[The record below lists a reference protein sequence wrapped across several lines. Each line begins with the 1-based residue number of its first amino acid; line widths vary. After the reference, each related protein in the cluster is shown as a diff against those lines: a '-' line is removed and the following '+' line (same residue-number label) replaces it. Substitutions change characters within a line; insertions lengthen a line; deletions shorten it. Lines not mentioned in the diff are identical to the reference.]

1 MQGRI
6 YGNLY
11 RQTVVCVDSY
21 ENGVPAGRFYNP
33 FFPGGK
39 TFSSLTQFLI
49 GMEKTLDEMNFPQP
63 FAAVR
68 SFAAPAGPQADRWA
82 EQERQRGEAATFALR
97 ILFRQ
102 NASWQGSITWLE
114 GEAEQSFRSVLE
126 LILLMD
132 SALRGEK
139 GGEA

>member
-1 MQGRI
+1 MQSRM
-6 YGNLY
+6 YGNAY

-33 FFPGGK
+33 FFPEGK

-49 GMEKTLDEMNFPQP
+49 GMENALDEMNFPQP

-68 SFAAPAGPQADRWA
+68 SFAAPADPWP
-82 EQERQRGEAATFALR
+82 ERRVEEEKREGKVATFALR

-102 NASWQGSITWLE
+102 NASWQGSVTWLE

>member
-1 MQGRI
+1 MQSRM
-6 YGNLY
+6 YGNAY

-33 FFPGGK
+33 FFPEGK

-49 GMEKTLDEMNFPQP
+49 GMENALDEMNFPQP
-63 FAAVR
+63 FAVVR
-68 SFAAPAGPQADRWA
+68 SFAVPGNPWP
-82 EQERQRGEAATFALR
+82 ERRTEEEKREGKVATFALR

-102 NASWQGSITWLE
+102 NASWQGSVTWLE